1 MKASEYRA
9 MADKVTAEVRAK
21 TGKDAHNYIDTVVEP
36 LVRGKANKGL
46 YEVSVNVPTTIDIDL
61 VAELLEEKY
70 FFCVGWDEEVEN
82 NRRLDLM
89 WQGGKPYHKGK
100 VNR

>member
-1 MKASEYRA
+1 MNAKDYRA
-9 MADKVTAEVRAK
+9 MADKVTAEARAK
-21 TGKDAHNYIDTVVEP
+21 TSKDAHNYIDAVVEP

-46 YEVSVNVPTTIDIDL
+46 YEVNVNVPTTIDIDL

-70 FFCVGWDEEVEN
+70 FFCVGWGKEVEN

-89 WQGGKPYHKGK
+89 W
-100 VNR
+100 